1 MNIHA
6 KLPQYWTKNKIEGF
20 SIKLYNSFFLC
31 CKTQKKQSK
40 EQSNC
45 ISSGN
50 RSILAW
56 AVNKICKHSYQINFS
71 YSCLESQKSIWKL
84 YQSDSQTTVFTFK
97 WFSLPLD
104 TWLISSLRFCHDIR
118 IKKIEFCVFSEPWGK
133 AKEAF
138 AWLEKLQKDCI
149 YCRRQYV
156 RLLVHCI
163 LYVPTIALPCWGG
176 WKNQIP

>member
-1 MNIHA
+1 MLTYNLVKVYFLTENINN
-6 KLPQYWTKNKIEGF
+6 KLPWQF
-20 SIKLYNSFFLC
+20 SSEEF
-31 CKTQKKQSK
+31 KQI
-40 EQSNC
+40 NMT
-45 ISSGN
+45 
-50 RSILAW
+50 
-56 AVNKICKHSYQINFS
+56 QINFS

-118 IKKIEFCVFSEPWGK
+118 IKKIEFCVFSEPWEK

-156 RLLVHCI
+156 RLFVHCI

-176 WKNQIP
+176 WKNKIP